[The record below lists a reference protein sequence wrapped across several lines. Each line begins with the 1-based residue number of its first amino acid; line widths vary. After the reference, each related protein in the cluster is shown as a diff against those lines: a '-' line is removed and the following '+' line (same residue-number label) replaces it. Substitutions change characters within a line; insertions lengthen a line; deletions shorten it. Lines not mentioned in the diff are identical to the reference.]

1 MKDLHISAKRQKS
14 ELKWSAGCFCVAI
27 LLNILSIIMYKTL
40 WSEIFTQ
47 LLWVLIITC
56 ALYVVSV
63 FVRVIFYFIKKLF

>member
-14 ELKWSAGCFCVAI
+14 ELKWLAGCFSVAF

-56 ALYVVSV
+56 ALYAVSV
-63 FVRVIFYFIKKLF
+63 FLRLTFYFIKKLF